1 MAALYCG
8 CRHPV
13 WSDLWW
19 TDRGAVMVFM
29 DNQTSSASYGKQ
41 VDNCPGCGRKLRLEL
56 LKSENYTARDH
67 SR

>member
-1 MAALYCG
+1 
-8 CRHPV
+8 
-13 WSDLWW
+13 
-19 TDRGAVMVFM
+19 MVFM